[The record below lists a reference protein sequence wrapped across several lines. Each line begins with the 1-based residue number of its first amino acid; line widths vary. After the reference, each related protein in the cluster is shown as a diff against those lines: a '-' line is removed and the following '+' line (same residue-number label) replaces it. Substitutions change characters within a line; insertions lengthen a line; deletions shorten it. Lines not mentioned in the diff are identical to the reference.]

1 MWLAFWTVEM
11 FRQQSDVDFLVH
23 HSDNSNDVVAMLV
36 LVVPRVNE
44 VENGMSVNIK
54 PLNTA
59 GVFVATRD
67 DSVT

>member
-1 MWLAFWTVEM
+1 
-11 FRQQSDVDFLVH
+11 VH